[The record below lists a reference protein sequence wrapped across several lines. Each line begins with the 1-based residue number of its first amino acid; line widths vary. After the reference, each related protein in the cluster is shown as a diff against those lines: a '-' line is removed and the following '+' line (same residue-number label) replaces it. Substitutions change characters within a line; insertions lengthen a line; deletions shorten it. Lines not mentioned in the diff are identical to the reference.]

1 MFIQIEANAVV
12 LVVVCVSVL
21 YYDRVAS
28 PSNFWIEFDLIVL
41 LEEDRLNDVEVIDAH
56 GRLRFIKVRLEY

>member
-21 YYDRVAS
+21 YNDRVAS

-41 LEEDRLNDVEVIDAH
+41 LEEDRLNNVEVIYAH
-56 GRLRFIKVRLEY
+56 GRHRFIEVRLEY